1 MFFGE
6 TARAKKTKIEQNCV
20 IYMMISPVISVLP
33 MKMPLTM
40 CLTNI
45 YRLCY
50 FKIIFLWGLEKYGHF
65 KTNFAPKMAK
75 HAIFDQP

>member
-1 MFFGE
+1 
-6 TARAKKTKIEQNCV
+6 
-20 IYMMISPVISVLP
+20 MMISPVISALP